1 MTRYSIQRTSQFKRD
16 YKLALKRGYDVAKL
30 RVVVTILMDG
40 DRLPREYL
48 DHPLKGRDYKE
59 YRECHIEP
67 DWLLIYKVDTSRR
80 CVMLY
85 RTGTHSDLF
94 R

>member
-16 YKLALKRGYDVAKL
+16 YKLALRRGYDVAKL
-30 RVVVTILMDG
+30 RVVVAILMDG
-40 DRLPREYL
+40 DRLHREYL

-67 DWLLIYKVDTSRR
+67 DWLLIYKVDTGRC

>member
-1 MTRYSIQRTSQFKRD
+1 MSPSYGS
-16 YKLALKRGYDVAKL
+16 
-30 RVVVTILMDG
+30 TILMDG

-67 DWLLIYKVDTSRR
+67 DWSQQDAYKLCCLRLR
-80 CVMLY
+80 
-85 RTGTHSDLF
+85 
-94 R
+94 

>member
-1 MTRYSIQRTSQFKRD
+1 M
-16 YKLALKRGYDVAKL
+16 ALRRGYDVAKL
-30 RVVVTILMDG
+30 RVVVAILMDG

-48 DHPLKGRDYKE
+48 DHPLKGRDYKA
-59 YRECHIEP
+59 YRERHIEP
-67 DWLLIYKVDTSRR
+67 DWLLIYKVDTGRC

-85 RTGTHSDLF
+85 RTGAHSDLL

>member
-1 MTRYSIQRTSQFKRD
+1 MTRYSTQRTSQFKRD
-16 YKLALKRGYDVAKL
+16 YKLALRRGCDVAKL

-48 DHPLKGRDYKE
+48 DHLLKGRDYKE

-67 DWLLIYKVDTSRR
+67 DWLLIYKVDTGRR

-85 RTGTHSDLF
+85 RTGAHSDLF

>member
-16 YKLALKRGYDVAKL
+16 YDVAKL
-30 RVVVTILMDG
+30 RVVVAILMDG

-67 DWLLIYKVDTSRR
+67 DWSQQDAYKLCCLRLR
-80 CVMLY
+80 
-85 RTGTHSDLF
+85 
-94 R
+94 

>member
-1 MTRYSIQRTSQFKRD
+1 MTRYSTQRTSQFKRD
-16 YKLALKRGYDVAKL
+16 YDVAKL
-30 RVVVTILMDG
+30 RVVVAILMDG

-67 DWLLIYKVDTSRR
+67 DWSQQDAYKLCCLRLR
-80 CVMLY
+80 
-85 RTGTHSDLF
+85 
-94 R
+94 

>member
-1 MTRYSIQRTSQFKRD
+1 MTRYRIQRTGQFKRD
-16 YKLALKRGYDVAKL
+16 YKLPLRRGYNVAKL

-67 DWLLIYKVDTSRR
+67 DWLLIYKVDTGRR

>member
-1 MTRYSIQRTSQFKRD
+1 M
-16 YKLALKRGYDVAKL
+16 ALRRGYDVAKL

-59 YRECHIEP
+59 YRGCHIEP
-67 DWLLIYKVDTSRR
+67 DWSQQDAYKLCCLSLRLR
-80 CVMLY
+80 
-85 RTGTHSDLF
+85 
-94 R
+94 